1 MWRISAGASLA
12 RSASPRAVLRPS
24 WPPGCG
30 SAAFF
35 FFSSRRR
42 HTSFDCDW
50 SSDLCS
56 SDLLSTEIVRGSGN
70 RLLDT
75 RAEAIARAAGPFGHF
90 GPAMRAKA
98 DQIAVVSRF
107 KFTRE
112 QTLQTTVQ

>member
-1 MWRISAGASLA
+1 MYGELVMILTVNHDGR
-12 RSASPRAVLRPS
+12 V
-24 WPPGCG
+24 
-30 SAAFF
+30 
-35 FFSSRRR
+35 
-42 HTSFDCDW
+42 
-50 SSDLCS
+50 
-56 SDLLSTEIVRGSGN
+56 LSTEIVQGSGN